1 MYGRKTRR
9 YSLTTVNLTNN
20 NLDKLSKVG
29 KNGSFDK

>member
-20 NLDKLSKVG
+20 FLDKLSKVG
-29 KNGSFDK
+29 KKWQF